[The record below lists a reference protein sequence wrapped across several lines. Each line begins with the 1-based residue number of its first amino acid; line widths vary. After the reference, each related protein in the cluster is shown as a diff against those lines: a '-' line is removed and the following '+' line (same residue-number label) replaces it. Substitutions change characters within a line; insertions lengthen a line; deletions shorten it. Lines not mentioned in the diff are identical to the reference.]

1 MKYLESLFKFYI
13 NASIHVALAVY
24 AFLRITELYFDLPYN
39 ETLNYTIFFGSI
51 TAYNFVKYAGI
62 AKLHHRSLTSNL
74 KIIQIFSLIC
84 FVITCYYGGQLSF
97 KSIFFLLSF
106 GIVTALYAIPFLG
119 GFKKSLRNVSSIKI
133 IIISLVWAGVT
144 VLLPIIDV
152 QQSISLEVILLFVL
166 RLLFVIVLTL
176 PFDIRDINYDGESLR
191 TIPQKIGVENAKK
204 VGYVLLLLCLV
215 LEFIITPNTYFRTV
229 FLIIFFVLLF
239 LLMRSTAKQSKY
251 YSAFWVESLPIFW
264 WILILMFS

>member
-1 MKYLESLFKFYI
+1 MKYLQSFFKFYI

-62 AKLHHRSLTSNL
+62 VKLHRRRLTRNL

-84 FVITCYYGGQLSF
+84 FLIMCYYGSQLSLKTMF
-97 KSIFFLLSF
+97 FFLPF

-119 GFKKSLRNVSSIKI
+119 GFKKNLRNVSSIKI
-133 IIISLVWAGVT
+133 IVIALVWAGVT
-144 VLLPIIDV
+144 VLLPIIDIGKNV
-152 QQSISLEVILLFVL
+152 GLEVILLFVT
-166 RLLFVIVLTL
+166 RFLFVIALTL
-176 PFDIRDINYDGESLR
+176 PFDIRDINYDGESLK

-204 VGYVLLLLCLV
+204 VGYVLLLFCLV
-215 LEFIITPNTYFRTV
+215 LEFMIAPSPYFRTV
-229 FLIIFFVLLF
+229 FLAIFFALLF
-239 LLMRSTAKQSKY
+239 LLMRSATKQSKY
-251 YSAFWVESLPIFW
+251 YSSFWVESLPIFW
-264 WILILMFS
+264 WLLILGFS